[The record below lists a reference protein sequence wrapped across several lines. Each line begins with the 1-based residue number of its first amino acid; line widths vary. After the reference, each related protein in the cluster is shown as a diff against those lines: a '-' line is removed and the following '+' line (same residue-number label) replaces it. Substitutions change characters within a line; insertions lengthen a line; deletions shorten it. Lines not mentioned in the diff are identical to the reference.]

1 MKIARRCA
9 ASAMLLWL
17 TAMYCAVSAASAD
30 RDRVHLFPR
39 LRAGEVFTY
48 QVRYQSEK
56 KIKTESAVAAPMAPD
71 AGELDTQRRL
81 RVDVLEASGDGRNA
95 KLHLRLVLTSLEQ
108 AATEKTLEFTLHG
121 DGRVSD
127 ERGTETL
134 TVEDRA
140 AIRAWTAQF
149 AMAGIFPL
157 AGVRLGEKWKGI
169 EAVAGAGLA
178 GLIWEKLYTYVRD
191 EPCPAYVREHDSK
204 SANARQNQE
213 QCAVILTTETLKQ
226 KSSAKNATPDDFK
239 RRNLRTA
246 GNAHGTN
253 EIVTYIALRNG
264 VLARGTEDAKQS
276 MEAEVALADRENRVH
291 YNIDAHSHTE
301 VLLVDNPEK
310 N

>member
-1 MKIARRCA
+1 
-9 ASAMLLWL
+9 
-17 TAMYCAVSAASAD
+17 
-30 RDRVHLFPR
+30 
-39 LRAGEVFTY
+39 
-48 QVRYQSEK
+48 
-56 KIKTESAVAAPMAPD
+56 MAI
-71 AGELDTQRRL
+71 
-81 RVDVLEASGDGRNA
+81 
-95 KLHLRLVLTSLEQ
+95 
-108 AATEKTLEFTLHG
+108 
-121 DGRVSD
+121 
-127 ERGTETL
+127 
-134 TVEDRA
+134 EDRT

-149 AMAGIFPL
+149 AMAGIFPV
-157 AGVRLGEKWKGI
+157 AGVRLGEKWKGT
-169 EAVAGAGLA
+169 EAVANAGLA

-191 EPCPAYVREHDSK
+191 EPCPVYVREHDSK
-204 SANARQNQE
+204 SANQEQNQE

-276 MEAEVALADRENRVH
+276 MDAEVALADRENRVH

-301 VLLVDNPEK
+301 VLLVGNPEK